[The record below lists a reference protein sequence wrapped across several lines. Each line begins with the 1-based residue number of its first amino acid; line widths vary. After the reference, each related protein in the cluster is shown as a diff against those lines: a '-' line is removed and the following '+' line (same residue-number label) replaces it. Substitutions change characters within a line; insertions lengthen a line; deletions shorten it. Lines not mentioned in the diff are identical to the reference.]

1 MSLFDIFNALC
12 DAFTLTEMQK
22 AEASRKIQNTL
33 LFVGDEFI
41 PPYFCEDDNTSK
53 SQIKSDE
60 KRE

>member
-12 DAFTLTEMQK
+12 NAFTLTEMQK
-22 AEASRKIQNTL
+22 AEASSKIQNTL

-41 PPYFCEDDNTSK
+41 QSYFYEENNTSK

-60 KRE
+60 KRD